1 MRFNLREAEI
11 IFWVFDLGEV
21 KGFGRLE
28 DKDFSAVAFQGHSV
42 ADCFDSGESRARCT
56 EEFLSTGTI
65 SGIKIGPEVLLLFAL
80 LVLVPLIMAFLSLIL
95 NSSADRWSNITL
107 GVVFTVLG
115 FIDLA
120 ETAENPSAWAI
131 LIGLSEIAATVLIV
145 WYAWKSKQKT

>member
-1 MRFNLREAEI
+1 
-11 IFWVFDLGEV
+11 
-21 KGFGRLE
+21 LE
-28 DKDFSAVAFQGHSV
+28 DWRIKISVLWLFKDIALLTALTLGSLEPGVL
-42 ADCFDSGESRARCT
+42 

-107 GVVFTVLG
+107 GIVFAVLG

>member
-1 MRFNLREAEI
+1 MEDWRIKISVLWLFKDIALLTALT
-11 IFWVFDLGEV
+11 LGS
-21 KGFGRLE
+21 LE
-28 DKDFSAVAFQGHSV
+28 PGVL
-42 ADCFDSGESRARCT
+42 

>member
-1 MRFNLREAEI
+1 
-11 IFWVFDLGEV
+11 
-21 KGFGRLE
+21 LE
-28 DKDFSAVAFQGHSV
+28 DWRIKISVLWLFKDIALLTALTLGSLEPGVL
-42 ADCFDSGESRARCT
+42 

-80 LVLVPLIMAFLSLIL
+80 LVLVPLMMAFLSLIL

-107 GVVFTVLG
+107 GIVFTVLG

>member
-1 MRFNLREAEI
+1 
-11 IFWVFDLGEV
+11 
-21 KGFGRLE
+21 LE
-28 DKDFSAVAFQGHSV
+28 DWRIKISVLWLFKDIALLTALTLGSLEPGVL
-42 ADCFDSGESRARCT
+42 